1 MKFLVTDIEFDFEDS
16 QGDIHLDDQ
25 KRENEA
31 YILEKKLGKKFM
43 LENEPCKVF

>member
-1 MKFLVTDIEFDFEDS
+1 LVHVDQSVRGLF
-16 QGDIHLDDQ
+16 DDQ